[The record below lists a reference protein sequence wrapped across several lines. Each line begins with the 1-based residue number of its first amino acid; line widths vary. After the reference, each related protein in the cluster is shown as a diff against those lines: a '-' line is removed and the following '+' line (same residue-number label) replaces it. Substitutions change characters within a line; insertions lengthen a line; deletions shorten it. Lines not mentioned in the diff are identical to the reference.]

1 MGGKAQ
7 VARPTPP
14 DIPIYGFTTAITFE
28 LTYLRFVY
36 ILDRKPLRWVLLPII
51 LLLMSGTAEAEPKRA
66 SSPRSGAVEVVVGG
80 GGGVSTVS
88 TSLDLCVRHP
98 VR

>member
-1 MGGKAQ
+1 M
-7 VARPTPP
+7 ARPTPP

-51 LLLMSGTAEAEPKRA
+51 LLLMSGTAEAEPKRDL
-66 SSPRSGAVEVVVGG
+66 SPRSGAVVGG